1 MTAIAREAGL
11 IDDGGKKSMSRKY
24 LGPMLAS
31 LLLLGLSP
39 APALA
44 AKTDV
49 VILKNGNAVTG
60 EVKSLEFGSLSY
72 STDSMGTVGIDWED
86 IVSVTSKQKL
96 QVELTDGTRY
106 YGELMAT
113 GEPHNVR
120 IVTLSDEYVLKATQ
134 IVRMTPIETGDKFYQ
149 RLDGSFSF
157 GVQTQKASGVTTSN
171 LAADVSYRARTYL
184 LGLRINSAIT
194 SQDYPDDDPDLGTT
208 TTARQSASTNYQRF
222 RKNRWFTEWFTG
234 WEMNDE
240 QGIASRVSLGGA
252 LGRYVVQT
260 NKNQFSLTAGLQAS
274 GSKFISESEPD
285 TTDAEGRFEIRYLRR
300 KLIPEADLRITATI
314 YPLLEDLSQ
323 FRAESDMSLRREI
336 VKDLFLD
343 FSLGY
348 SYLSDPPDKGQN
360 TDYTATTSIGYSF

>member
-1 MTAIAREAGL
+1 
-11 IDDGGKKSMSRKY
+11 MSGQT
-24 LGPMLAS
+24 LGPILAT

-39 APALA
+39 VPAA
-44 AKTDV
+44 AEKTDV

-60 EVKSLEFGSLSY
+60 ELKSLEFGALSY

-113 GEPHNVR
+113 GEPHSVR
-120 IVTLSDEYVLKATQ
+120 IVTLSDEYVIKSTQ

-157 GVQTQKASGVTTSN
+157 GVQTQKSSGVTTSN
-171 LAADVSYRARTYL
+171 MAADVSYRARTYL
-184 LGLRINSAIT
+184 LGLRVNSAIT
-194 SQDYPDDDPDLGTT
+194 SQDDPALP

-252 LGRYVVQT
+252 WGRYFVQT
-260 NKNQFSLTAGLQAS
+260 NKTQFSLTAGLQAS
-274 GSKFISESEPD
+274 GTEFISVDEPD
-285 TTDAEGRFEIRYLRR
+285 TTDAEGRFEIRFLRR
-300 KLIPEADLRITATI
+300 KLVPEADFRITATV

-343 FSLGY
+343 FSVGY
-348 SYLSDPPDKGQN
+348 SYLSDPPEGGQN

>member
-1 MTAIAREAGL
+1 
-11 IDDGGKKSMSRKY
+11 MSRTH
-24 LGPMLAS
+24 LGPILAS

-39 APALA
+39 ALALA

-106 YGELMAT
+106 YGELIAT
-113 GEPHNVR
+113 GEPHSVR

-194 SQDYPDDDPDLGTT
+194 DQPTEPY
-208 TTARQSASTNYQRF
+208 TTARQSANFNYQRF

-252 LGRYVVQT
+252 LGRYFVQT
-260 NKNQFSLTAGLQAS
+260 NKNQFSMTAGLQAS
-274 GSKFISESEPD
+274 ASEFVGDDEG

-300 KLIPEADLRITATI
+300 KLVPEADFNITATI
-314 YPLLEDLSQ
+314 FPLLEDLSQ
-323 FRAESDMSLRREI
+323 FRAESNMSLRREI
-336 VKDLFLD
+336 VSDLFLD
-343 FSLGY
+343 LTIGY
-348 SYLSDPPDKGQN
+348 SYLSDPPGSGQN

>member
-1 MTAIAREAGL
+1 LTNIARKTGL
-11 IDDGGKKSMSRKY
+11 INDGGKTSMSRKY
-24 LGPMLAS
+24 LGPILAS
-31 LLLLGLSP
+31 LLLLGLSA

-49 VILKNGNAVTG
+49 VILINGNAVTG
-60 EVKSLEFGSLSY
+60 EVKSLEFGLLEY
-72 STDSMGTVGIDWED
+72 GTDSMGTVDIDWED
-86 IVSVTSKQKL
+86 IVSVTTKQKL
-96 QVELTDGTRY
+96 QVELTYGTRY

-113 GEPHNVR
+113 GEPHSVR
-120 IVTLSDEYVLKATQ
+120 IVTLSDEYVLKANQ
-134 IVRMTPIETGDKFYQ
+134 VVRMTPIETSEKFYK

-157 GVQTQKASGVTTSN
+157 GVQTQKSSGVTTSN

-194 SQDYPDDDPDLGTT
+194 SQDDPALP

-240 QGIASRVSLGGA
+240 QGIESRVSFGGA
-252 LGRYVVQT
+252 LGRYFVQT
-260 NKNQFSLTAGLQAS
+260 NKTQFSLTAGLQAS
-274 GSKFISESEPD
+274 QTEFFSLDDPD
-285 TTDAEGRFEIRYLRR
+285 ATDAEGRFEIRFLRR
-300 KLIPEADLRITATI
+300 KLIPEADLRFTATI
-314 YPLLEDLSQ
+314 FPLLEDLTQ

-343 FSLGY
+343 LSIGY
-348 SYLSDPPDKGQN
+348 SYLSDPPEGGQN

>member
-1 MTAIAREAGL
+1 LTKIDCDGGL
-11 IDDGGKKSMSRKY
+11 IDDGGKKSMSIKY
-24 LGPMLAS
+24 LGPILAS

-157 GVQTQKASGVTTSN
+157 GVQTQKSSGVTTSN

-194 SQDYPDDDPDLGTT
+194 VQDDPVLDTT
-208 TTARQSASTNYQRF
+208 TTARQSASTNYQRL

-234 WEMNDE
+234 WEMHDE
-240 QGIASRVSLGGA
+240 QGIALRVSLGGA

-260 NKNQFSLTAGLQAS
+260 NKNQFSFTAGLQGS
-274 GSKFISESEPD
+274 QSKFIINTAPD
-285 TTDAEGRFEIRYLRR
+285 TTDAEGRFEIRYLSRQ
-300 KLIPEADLRITATI
+300 LLPEADLRFTATI
-314 YPLLEDLSQ
+314 YPLRVDLSQ
-323 FRAESDMSLRREI
+323 FRAESDMSLRR
-336 VKDLFLD
+336 
-343 FSLGY
+343 
-348 SYLSDPPDKGQN
+348 
-360 TDYTATTSIGYSF
+360 